1 MLLAKA
7 VLEQKGK
14 YYCNE
19 NTYDVVKMGLKI
31 LYTEKNHGPKTCDQV

>member
-14 YYCNE
+14 YYCND
-19 NTYDVVKMGLKI
+19 NMMLLMGLKI
-31 LYTEKNHGPKTCDQV
+31 LYTEKNHGPKTCDEV